1 MHEKRFSGDITRLR
15 SVERIERLE
24 VERVVQCCLEGGNF
38 SNILD
43 VGTGSGLFV
52 EGFYQHNLEVTG
64 IDVNFEM
71 LPAARSYVP
80 HGRFLQATAEALPF
94 ASKSFDLI
102 FYGLVFHEVDDP
114 TRVLEAA
121 RRVSRKRI
129 CLLEWPYREQS
140 FGPPMYDRLSPA
152 RLEELF
158 NQAGFV
164 RWECIRLKNTDL
176 YCLEHYDAGLVNSN
190 QPMIRGLLIT
200 SKTSSM

>member
-1 MHEKRFSGDITRLR
+1 MHEKRFTGDLTRLR

-24 VERVVQCCLEGGNF
+24 VDRVVQCCLEGGNF
-38 SNILD
+38 CNILD

-64 IDVNFEM
+64 IDVNLEM

-80 HGRFLQATAEALPF
+80 HGRFLQATAEILPF
-94 ASKSFDLI
+94 ASNSFDI
-102 FYGLVFHEVDDP
+102 TFYGLVFHEVDDP
-114 TRVLEAA
+114 ARVLEAA

-140 FGPPMYDRLSPA
+140 FGPPMNDRLSPA

-158 NQAGFV
+158 NQAGFI
-164 RWECIRLKNTDL
+164 RWECIHLQNTDL
-176 YCLEHYDAGLVNSN
+176 YCLNGVDAVLLNSK
-190 QPMIRGLLIT
+190 QPFT
-200 SKTSSM
+200 K

>member
-1 MHEKRFSGDITRLR
+1 MHERRFFGDITRLR

-24 VERVVQCCLEGGNF
+24 VERVVQCCLKGGNF
-38 SNILD
+38 STLLD

-52 EGFYQHNLEVTG
+52 EGFSLHKMEVTG

-94 ASKSFDLI
+94 ASESFDLT

-114 TRVLEAA
+114 PRVLEAA

-140 FGPPMYDRLSPA
+140 FGPPMNDRLSPA

-164 RWECIRLKNTDL
+164 RWECIRLQNTDL
-176 YCLEHYDAGLVNSN
+176 YCLNNGGEDLEDSN
-190 QPMIRGLLIT
+190 RPFMET
-200 SKTSSM
+200 FTSSNH

>member
-15 SVERIERLE
+15 SVERVERLE
-24 VERVVQCCLEGGNF
+24 VERVVQICLEGGSF

-52 EGFYQHNLEVTG
+52 EGFSQHNLEVTG
-64 IDVNFEM
+64 IDANFEM

-80 HGRFLQATAEALPF
+80 QGRFLQSTAEALPF
-94 ASKSFDLI
+94 APKSFDLI

-114 TRVLEAA
+114 TRVFEVA

-140 FGPPMYDRLSPA
+140 FGPPMNDRLSPG

-158 NQAGFV
+158 HQAGFV

-176 YCLEHYDAGLVNSN
+176 YCLDSYEAGLVNSN
-190 QPMIRGLLIT
+190 QLFI
-200 SKTSSM
+200 K